1 MNSEDFQENISGH
14 LISIPEGGFAYV
26 PNPLPP
32 MNLTWDSELIEVL
45 SLADRALG
53 ELAGIGRSLPNPHLL
68 VRPFLRREAVLS
80 SRIEGTQASL
90 ADVLA
95 YEAVQ
100 LPLFDAPDDVREVHN
115 YVRALEY
122 GLERMSSLPVSLRLI
137 RELHGILLEGVR
149 GEQFRAGEFRQG
161 QNFIGPPGS
170 SLATATYVPPPPKEM
185 MEALQQLELYI
196 NKSTNLPPL
205 IRLGLIHYQFEA
217 IHPFPDGNGRLG
229 RLLVSIL
236 LCAWNLLPQPLLY
249 LSAFFET
256 NRPDYYAN
264 LRGVSEKGNWNSW
277 LSFFLN
283 GVSSQAIDAAARV
296 KRINDLRE
304 EYRQRFQQGRSA
316 ARLLQ
321 VVDLL
326 FARPLI
332 SVRTVEEELALPYPT
347 AERYIDKLVKQGI
360 LESSGKARNR
370 VFVARE
376 ILNAVEETK
385 IVGR

>member
-1 MNSEDFQENISGH
+1 MNPEDFQENISGH

-32 MNLTWDSELIEVL
+32 MNLTWNSGLIEVL

-100 LPLFDAPDDVREVHN
+100 LPLFDASDDVKEVHN

-137 RELHGILLEGVR
+137 RELHSILLEGVR

-196 NKSTNLPPL
+196 NEASNLPPL

-217 IHPFPDGNGRLG
+217 IHPFPEGNGRLG
-229 RLLVSIL
+229 RLLISLL

-249 LSAFFET
+249 LSVYFET
-256 NRPDYYAN
+256 NRSDYYAN
-264 LRGVSEKGNWNSW
+264 LRGVSEKGKWNSW

-304 EYRQRFQQGRSA
+304 NYRQHFQQGRSA

-332 SVRTVEEELALPYPT
+332 SVRTVEEELTLPYPT
-347 AERYIDKLVKQGI
+347 AERYIDELVKQGI

-370 VFVARE
+370 VFIARE

-385 IVGR
+385 IVGH

>member
-1 MNSEDFQENISGH
+1 MNLEDFKKSISGQMMA
-14 LISIPEGGFAYV
+14 IPEGGFAFV

-32 MNLTWDSELIEVL
+32 TNFTWDSELVENL
-45 SLADRALG
+45 SAADRALG

-90 ADVLA
+90 SDVLA

-170 SLATATYVPPPPKEM
+170 RLTTATYVPPPPKEM
-185 MEALQQLELYI
+185 LKALQQLELYI
-196 NKSTNLPPL
+196 NEPSNLPPL

-229 RLLVSIL
+229 RLLISML
-236 LCAWNLLPQPLLY
+236 LCAWNILPQPLLY
-249 LSAFFET
+249 LSAFFEA
-256 NRPDYYAN
+256 NRPDYYAH
-264 LRGVSEKGNWNSW
+264 LRGVTEKGNWNAW
-277 LSFFLN
+277 LVFFLS
-283 GVSSQAIDAAARV
+283 GVSSQALDAAARV

-304 EYRQRFQQGRSA
+304 NYRQRFQQGRSA

-332 SVRTVEEELALPYPT
+332 SVRTVEMELGLPYPT
-347 AERYIDKLVKQGI
+347 AERYIDELVKQGI
-360 LESSGKARNR
+360 LVGTGKARNR
-370 VFVARE
+370 VFKADE
-376 ILNAVEETK
+376 ILQVIESPLNS
-385 IVGR
+385 

>member
-1 MNSEDFQENISGH
+1 MNPEDFQENKSGH

-32 MNLTWDSELIEVL
+32 MNLTWDSELIEML

-95 YEAVQ
+95 YEAIQ
-100 LPLFDAPDDVREVHN
+100 LPLFDAPGDVREVHN

-170 SLATATYVPPPPKEM
+170 RLATATYVPPPPKEM

-196 NKSTNLPPL
+196 NESSNLPPL

-229 RLLVSIL
+229 RLLISIL

-304 EYRQRFQQGRSA
+304 DYRQRFQQGRSA

-347 AERYIDKLVKQGI
+347 AERYIDELVKQGI

-370 VFVARE
+370 VFVARD

-385 IVGR
+385 IVGH

>member
-1 MNSEDFQENISGH
+1 MNLEDFKKSISGQMVA
-14 LISIPEGGFAYV
+14 IPEGGFAFV

-32 MNLTWDSELIEVL
+32 TNFTWNSELVENL
-45 SLADRALG
+45 SAADRALG
-53 ELAGIGRSLPNPHLL
+53 ELAGIGRSLPNPLLL

-90 ADVLA
+90 SDVLA

-100 LPLFDAPDDVREVHN
+100 LPLFDAPDDVIEVHN

-170 SLATATYVPPPPKEM
+170 RLATATYVPPPPKEM
-185 MEALQQLELYI
+185 LKALQQLELYI
-196 NKSTNLPPL
+196 NGPSNLPPL

-229 RLLVSIL
+229 RLLISML
-236 LCAWNLLPQPLLY
+236 LCAWNILPQPLLY
-249 LSAFFET
+249 LSAFFEA
-256 NRPDYYAN
+256 NRRDYYAH
-264 LRGVSEKGNWNSW
+264 LRGVTEKGNWNAW
-277 LSFFLN
+277 LIFFLS
-283 GVSSQAIDAAARV
+283 GVSSQALDAAARV

-304 EYRQRFQQGRSA
+304 NYRQRFQQGRSA

-332 SVRTVEEELALPYPT
+332 SVRTVEMELGLPYPT
-347 AERYIDKLVKQGI
+347 AERYIDELVKQGI
-360 LESSGKARNR
+360 LVGTGKARNR
-370 VFVARE
+370 VFKADE
-376 ILNAVEETK
+376 ILQVIESPLNS
-385 IVGR
+385 

>member
-1 MNSEDFQENISGH
+1 MNPKDFQSSTSGQLIPIS
-14 LISIPEGGFAYV
+14 EGGYAFV

-32 MNLTWDSELIEVL
+32 ENLTWDSELVEML
-45 SLADRALG
+45 STADRALG

-90 ADVLA
+90 SDVLA

-100 LPLFDAPDDVREVHN
+100 LPLFDAPDDVKEVHN

-122 GLERMSSLPVSLRLI
+122 GLERMSCLPVSLRLI
-137 RELHGILLEGVR
+137 RELHGILMEGVR
-149 GEQFRAGEFRQG
+149 GEQFRAGDFRQG

-170 SLATATYVPPPPKEM
+170 HLASATYVPPPPKEM
-185 MEALQQLELYI
+185 MEALQNLELYI
-196 NKSTNLPPL
+196 NEPSNLPPL

-229 RLLVSIL
+229 RLLISIL
-236 LCAWNLLPQPLLY
+236 LCSWNLLPQPLLY
-249 LSAFFET
+249 LSAFFEA

-264 LRGVSEKGNWNSW
+264 LRGVTEKGRWNTW
-277 LSFFLN
+277 LSFFLI
-283 GVSSQAIDAAARV
+283 GISSQAVDAAARV
-296 KRINDLRE
+296 KRTNDLRE
-304 EYRQRFQQGRSA
+304 NYRQRFQQGRSS

-326 FARPLI
+326 FARPLVT
-332 SVRTVEEELALPYPT
+332 VRTVEAELGLPYPT
-347 AERYIDKLVKQGI
+347 AERYIDELVKQGI
-360 LESSGKARNR
+360 LVGTGKARNR
-370 VFVARE
+370 VFRANE
-376 ILNAVEETK
+376 ILQVIESTLSS
-385 IVGR
+385 

>member
-1 MNSEDFQENISGH
+1 LKSEDFRESTSGH

-26 PNPLPP
+26 PDPLPP
-32 MNLTWDSELIEVL
+32 ANFTWDSGLVETL
-45 SLADRALG
+45 SGADRALG
-53 ELAGIGRSLPNPHLL
+53 ELAGIGRSLSDPHLL

-90 ADVLA
+90 SDVLA
-95 YEAVQ
+95 YEAIQ
-100 LPLFDAPDDVREVHN
+100 LPLFDASDDVKEVHN

-122 GLERMSSLPVSLRLI
+122 GLERMSSLPISLRLI
-137 RELHGILLEGVR
+137 RELHGILMEGVR

-170 SLATATYVPPPPKEM
+170 RLATAAYVPPPPQEM
-185 MEALQQLELYI
+185 MGALQQLELYI
-196 NKSTNLPPL
+196 NEPSNLPPL

-229 RLLVSIL
+229 RLLVSLL

-256 NRPDYYAN
+256 NRPDYYAG
-264 LRGVSEKGNWNSW
+264 LRGVTQKGRWNPW
-277 LSFFLN
+277 LVFFLN
-283 GVSSQAIDAAARV
+283 GVSSQALDAAARV

-304 EYRQRFQQGRSA
+304 NYRQRFQQGRSA
-316 ARLLQ
+316 ARWLQ

-326 FARPLI
+326 FARPLV
-332 SVRTVEEELALPYPT
+332 SVRTVEEELGLPYPT
-347 AERYIDKLVKQGI
+347 AERYIDELVKQGI
-360 LESSGKARNR
+360 LEDTGKARNR
-370 VFVARE
+370 VFRANE
-376 ILNAVEETK
+376 ILQVIEKNIES
-385 IVGR
+385 

>member
-1 MNSEDFQENISGH
+1 MNPKDFQGSTSGQLIPIS
-14 LISIPEGGFAYV
+14 EGGYAFV

-32 MNLTWDSELIEVL
+32 ENLTWDSELVEML
-45 SLADRALG
+45 STADRALG

-90 ADVLA
+90 SDVLA

-100 LPLFDAPDDVREVHN
+100 LPLFDAPDDVKEVHN
-115 YVRALEY
+115 YVRTLEY

-137 RELHGILLEGVR
+137 RELHGILMEGVR
-149 GEQFRAGEFRQG
+149 GEQFRAGDFRQG

-170 SLATATYVPPPPKEM
+170 HLASATYVPPPPKEM
-185 MEALQQLELYI
+185 MEALQNLEFYI
-196 NKSTNLPPL
+196 NEPSNLPPL

-229 RLLVSIL
+229 RLLISLL
-236 LCAWNLLPQPLLY
+236 LCSWSLLPQPLLY
-249 LSAFFET
+249 LSVFFEA

-264 LRGVSEKGNWNSW
+264 LRGITEKGRWNTW
-277 LSFFLN
+277 LSFFLI
-283 GVSSQAIDAAARV
+283 GISSQAVDAAARV

-304 EYRQRFQQGRSA
+304 NYRQRFQQGRSS

-326 FARPLI
+326 FARPLVT
-332 SVRTVEEELALPYPT
+332 VRTVEAELGLPYPT
-347 AERYIDKLVKQGI
+347 AERYIDELVKQGI
-360 LESSGKARNR
+360 LVGTGKARNR
-370 VFVARE
+370 VFRANE
-376 ILNAVEETK
+376 ILQVIESPLSS
-385 IVGR
+385 

>member
-1 MNSEDFQENISGH
+1 MNLEHFKKTISGQMVA
-14 LISIPEGGFAYV
+14 IPEGGFAFV

-32 MNLTWDSELIEVL
+32 TYLTWDYDLVENL
-45 SLADRALG
+45 SAADRALG

-90 ADVLA
+90 SDVLA

-115 YVRALEY
+115 YVLALEY
-122 GLERMSSLPVSLRLI
+122 SLERMSSLPVSLRLI

-170 SLATATYVPPPPKEM
+170 RLATATYVPPPPKEM
-185 MEALQQLELYI
+185 LKALQQLELYI
-196 NKSTNLPPL
+196 NEPSNLPPL

-229 RLLVSIL
+229 RLLISML
-236 LCAWNLLPQPLLY
+236 LCAWNILPQPLLY
-249 LSAFFET
+249 LSAFFEA
-256 NRPDYYAN
+256 NRRDYYAH
-264 LRGVSEKGNWNSW
+264 LRGVTEKENWNAW
-277 LSFFLN
+277 LVFFLS
-283 GVSSQAIDAAARV
+283 GVSSQALDAAARV
-296 KRINDLRE
+296 NRINDLRE
-304 EYRQRFQQGRSA
+304 NYRQRFQQGRSA

-332 SVRTVEEELALPYPT
+332 SVRTVEMELGLPYPT
-347 AERYIDKLVKQGI
+347 AERYIDELVKQGI
-360 LESSGKARNR
+360 LVGTGKARNR
-370 VFVARE
+370 VFKADE
-376 ILNAVEETK
+376 ILQVIESPLNS
-385 IVGR
+385 

>member
-1 MNSEDFQENISGH
+1 MNPEDFRENISGH

-32 MNLTWDSELIEVL
+32 MNLTWDSGLIEVL

-100 LPLFDAPDDVREVHN
+100 LPLFDASDDVKEVHN

-161 QNFIGPPGS
+161 QNYIGPPSS
-170 SLATATYVPPPPKEM
+170 SLTTATYVPPPPKEM
-185 MEALQQLELYI
+185 IKALQQLELYI
-196 NKSTNLPPL
+196 NEPSNLPPL

-229 RLLVSIL
+229 RLLISLL

-249 LSAFFET
+249 LSAFFEA
-256 NRPDYYAN
+256 NRRDYYAH
-264 LRGVSEKGNWNSW
+264 LRGVTEKGNWNAW
-277 LSFFLN
+277 LIFFLS
-283 GVSSQAIDAAARV
+283 GVSSQAIDAADRV

-304 EYRQRFQQGRSA
+304 NYRQRFQQGRSA

-321 VVDLL
+321 VVNLL

-347 AERYIDKLVKQGI
+347 AERYIDELVKQGI

-370 VFVARE
+370 VFVARD